1 MGWQKLDGSRRC
13 QVHLGS
19 TWQHAARANR
29 FPIRVEED
37 GRVREPARTD
47 TFPLRGLGTKKSA
60 KQSQFGID
68 ANHWYRRKLNQDRP
82 DRRGENK
89 ANSWPVARNSGEWRG
104 NSGQWCRWGEGGTA
118 PTSGLYQIFRD
129 EGVPFW
135 TRNRRS
141 SLRPGSSPM
150 PSSRSRRAWLPGT
163 GSS

>member
-37 GRVREPARTD
+37 GRVREPARSD

-68 ANHWYRRKLNQDRP
+68 SNHWYRRKLNQDRP

-104 NSGQWCRWGEGGTA
+104 KVASGREQWSVASESEGKDPLRSA
-118 PTSGLYQIFRD
+118 RASRPRCSA
-129 EGVPFW
+129 
-135 TRNRRS
+135 NRGSAGDALTGGDFGRRGRAGQ
-141 SLRPGSSPM
+141 RPCPN
-150 PSSRSRRAWLPGT
+150 
-163 GSS
+163 